1 MKFFKFHA
9 GIMGER
15 QNGAGSQKA
24 GIKKEEG
31 KYEIRIFFSL
41 NRVQLALSRLT

>member
-1 MKFFKFHA
+1 MLSMKFFKFHA

-24 GIKKEEG
+24 GIKKKEEG
-31 KYEIRIFFSL
+31 EI
-41 NRVQLALSRLT
+41 

>member
-1 MKFFKFHA
+1 MLSMKFFKFHA

-24 GIKKEEG
+24 GIQKRGGGNMKLG
-31 KYEIRIFFSL
+31 FS
-41 NRVQLALSRLT
+41 SR